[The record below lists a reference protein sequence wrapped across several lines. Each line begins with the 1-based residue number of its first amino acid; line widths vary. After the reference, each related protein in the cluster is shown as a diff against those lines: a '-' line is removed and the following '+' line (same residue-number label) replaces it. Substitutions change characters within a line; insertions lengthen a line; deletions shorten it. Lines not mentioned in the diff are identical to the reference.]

1 MKKLVSELKRGD
13 KIEFLNNEIGVVL
26 NVNIDKNMPHFST
39 IYYENGSRNFA
50 LTDEEIE
57 LYENSKTKNRKL
69 L

>member
-13 KIEFLNNEIGVVL
+13 KIESLNNEIGVVL
-26 NVNIDKNMPHFST
+26 NVNIDENIPHFST

-57 LYENSKTKNRKL
+57 LYESSKT
-69 L
+69 